1 MGREP
6 RRAGGEAIK
15 TAVFRQSRLIFA
27 FVENEGYSRR
37 ERFVPCHGRMSG
49 SRTRAQRTVAA
60 KAWVLARWVWRGD
73 NRVGGIM
80 EKPRLTR
87 YELELMDV
95 LWRLGQGT
103 VQDVCDNLDRELAYT
118 TVMTTL
124 RLLHSKK
131 KVLKR
136 MKNGRAHVYRP
147 SVSREEVSRSVLTE
161 LQDVLFRDRLPTLV
175 LGMLEEGEFSSQDIE
190 AIRAALKK
198 VKAQETRE

>member
-1 MGREP
+1 
-6 RRAGGEAIK
+6 
-15 TAVFRQSRLIFA
+15 
-27 FVENEGYSRR
+27 
-37 ERFVPCHGRMSG
+37 
-49 SRTRAQRTVAA
+49 
-60 KAWVLARWVWRGD
+60 
-73 NRVGGIM
+73 M

-136 MKNGRAHVYRP
+136 MKQGRAHVYRP
-147 SVSREEVSRSVLTE
+147 VVSREDVSRSVLTE

-198 VKAQETRE
+198 VKAQETRQ